1 MIKCP
6 HLAPKSIYSY
16 IDDYVIAHC
25 LIVARIGCACLT
37 HISFAILLCEH
48 VAMHISHL
56 RTSIC
61 SLIDLVLFGQM
72 DVQECLST
80 LSSYLSQLD

>member
-1 MIKCP
+1 MIKCS
-6 HLAPKSIYSY
+6 HLAPMSIYSY

-25 LIVARIGCACLT
+25 LIVARIGCACLA

-48 VAMHISHL
+48 VAMHISHS

-61 SLIDLVLFGQM
+61 SLIDLVFLAKWM
-72 DVQECLST
+72 
-80 LSSYLSQLD
+80 YKNA